1 MPDAPTP
8 LDLDAIRAMLGDR
21 PALGR
26 SAALDLIHEVERL
39 RARVSDE
46 PGECVMTHTPP
57 FDFAQCETHD
67 ETFPLGG
74 ACRFHGRTSV
84 AEVYADEADQMRAR
98 AEKAE
103 AEVARLTARPAPAW
117 DEEAVQAEVLGIDAR
132 HHFHGTACLCGFDS
146 HGRARSATEHIT
158 SAVLA
163 VVREHLPVKPS
174 REAVIEAMLGSD
186 IITDDL
192 RAEASAQ
199 GTTQREP
206 LLCFADAVLDLWPG
220 ESRATVQAEA
230 LRDAADEA
238 EAVDADALVAG
249 CAAPVSGERG
259 RQSVIDAAR
268 ALCEEPWTWL
278 RARAA
283 RLLAAEGGADR
294 G

>member
-98 AEKAE
+98 AVLAE

-117 DEEAVQAEVLGIDAR
+117 DEEAVLVALVDAHLASVR
-132 HHFHGTACLCGFDS
+132 QVMEDGYPSIFV
-146 HGRARSATEHIT
+146 RSNEDA
-158 SAVLA
+158 ADAALA
-163 VVREHLPVKPS
+163 VVREHMPVKPS
-174 REAVIEAMLGSD
+174 REAVARAMQ
-186 IITDDL
+186 
-192 RAEASAQ
+192 AEN
-199 GTTQREP
+199 TPRPDPLNRDQREERDDATIATYRTLARAGLTAALP
-206 LLCFADAVLDLWPG
+206 LL
-220 ESRATVQAEA
+220 T
-230 LRDAADEA
+230 
-238 EAVDADALVAG
+238 
-249 CAAPVSGERG
+249 AAPKE
-259 RQSVIDAAR
+259 
-268 ALCEEPWTWL
+268 
-278 RARAA
+278 
-283 RLLAAEGGADR
+283 DR
-294 G
+294 

>member
-8 LDLDAIRAMLGDR
+8 LDLNAIRDDLDARVPARDLEDR
-21 PALGR
+21 SHAR
-26 SAALDLIHEVERL
+26 ALIHEVERL

-98 AEKAE
+98 AVLAE
-103 AEVARLTARPAPAW
+103 AEVARLTARPAPAWDEEVVVERAFTAAANAAANDETWAKASDHTKAWWRMIVQAVARPEPNDGPGPDGRHVISGECFACLVGVATGPESHADDCPCSTPTPAW

-163 VVREHLPVKPS
+163 VVREHL
-174 REAVIEAMLGSD
+174 
-186 IITDDL
+186 
-192 RAEASAQ
+192 Q
-199 GTTQREP
+199 
-206 LLCFADAVLDLWPG
+206 
-220 ESRATVQAEA
+220 
-230 LRDAADEA
+230 
-238 EAVDADALVAG
+238 
-249 CAAPVSGERG
+249 
-259 RQSVIDAAR
+259 
-268 ALCEEPWTWL
+268 
-278 RARAA
+278 
-283 RLLAAEGGADR
+283 
-294 G
+294 